1 MFDPM
6 FDPFDQLNKC
16 QTELLRQGRLLNNL
30 VKQQENIADL
40 QIQTNQAFVEMQ
52 KKFNQVLRELNELK
66 VKVALSE
73 EL

>member
-1 MFDPM
+1 MLDPQ

-16 QTELLRQGRLLNNL
+16 QTELLRQQRLLNNL

-40 QIQTNQAFVEMQ
+40 QIQTNQAFVDVQ

-66 VKVALSE
+66 VKVALIE
-73 EL
+73 G

>member
-1 MFDPM
+1 MP
-6 FDPFDQLNKC
+6 
-16 QTELLRQGRLLNNL
+16 NNL
-30 VKQQENIADL
+30 VKQQENIAEL
-40 QIQTNQAFVEMQ
+40 QIQTNQAFVEVQ

>member
-1 MFDPM
+1 MLDPM

-16 QTELLRQGRLLNNL
+16 QTELLRQGRLLNSL

-40 QIQTNQAFVEMQ
+40 QIQTNQAFVDVQ

-66 VKVALSE
+66 IKIALIE
-73 EL
+73 G